1 MRKKFSKKF
10 YLIETFPKKNRISIR
25 KVKEYILWVEGTT
38 LEQLYRR
45 EKKMSLNAL
54 EVTNLTKRI
63 KGRNIVDNVSFSV
76 EKGEIFG
83 LLGPNGAGKTTIIRM
98 IVNLINRTN
107 GKVVID
113 SYNVDENFSEA
124 MSSLGAIVENPEFYK
139 YMSGYKNLK
148 HYARMA
154 KEPISEERFN
164 EVIKLVGLEN
174 AIHQKVKTYSLGMR
188 QRLGVAQALLH
199 KPALLILDEPTNG
212 LDPQGIREFRDYLH
226 LLASEGISVLV
237 SSHLLSEMQ
246 LMCHRFAIIE
256 KGKLIHISNMDET
269 VSEEEVSVR
278 EVTFELDSPEKAVE
292 LLRNSEYEVE
302 ESSVKGSE
310 LMAKLPKDSIPLV
323 NKLFVENNVAVY
335 GIYVVK
341 ATLEDRFLEI
351 TNQKR
356 EEETK

>member
-1 MRKKFSKKF
+1 
-10 YLIETFPKKNRISIR
+10 
-25 KVKEYILWVEGTT
+25 
-38 LEQLYRR
+38 
-45 EKKMSLNAL
+45 MSLNAL

-113 SYNVDENFSEA
+113 SHNVDNDFSKA

-154 KEPISEERFN
+154 KEPITEERFN

-199 KPALLILDEPTNG
+199 NPTLLILDEPTNG

-226 LLASEGISVLV
+226 LLASQGISVLV

-256 KGKLIHISNMDET
+256 KGKLILISKMDET
-269 VSEEEVSVR
+269 VSEEEEVSVR
-278 EVTFELDSPEKAVE
+278 EVTFELESPEKAVDI
-292 LLRNSEYEVE
+292 LRNSDIKVE
-302 ESSVKGSE
+302 EISIKERELVVK
-310 LMAKLPKDSIPLV
+310 LAKETIPLV
-323 NKLFVENNVAVY
+323 NKLFVENDVAVY